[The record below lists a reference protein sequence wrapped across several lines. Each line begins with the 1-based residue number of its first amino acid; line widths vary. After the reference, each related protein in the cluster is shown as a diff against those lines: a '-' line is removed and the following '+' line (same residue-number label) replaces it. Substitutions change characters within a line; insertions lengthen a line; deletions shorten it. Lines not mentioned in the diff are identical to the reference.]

1 MYLFENPVL
10 QSELLVNLRK
20 GRSFLLLF
28 GFVAVLGNIVLL
40 AWPEAQK
47 IDMSNPEAARSLVN
61 LFFLGQYLIAS
72 LLTPSFAAGA
82 ITGEKERKSYE
93 MLLASPLRPSA
104 IVLGKLLASLC
115 YVRVSAARW
124 PQS

>member
-40 AWPEAQK
+40 AWPETQK

-61 LFFLGQYLIAS
+61 LFFLGQDAKKQANGAKGAKLANVGVVGAGFMGSGIAIALGS
-72 LLTPSFAAGA
+72 LARVT
-82 ITGEKERKSYE
+82 T
-93 MLLASPLRPSA
+93 ASGSE
-104 IVLGKLLASLC
+104 
-115 YVRVSAARW
+115 
-124 PQS
+124 